1 MNLISV
7 RLSTL
12 KPGMIIPFDLFI
24 RVGSS
29 HLHYLRAGDDLDQ
42 DRFDT
47 MVKKGAK
54 RLYIEADKEE
64 LYHRYLDD
72 QLAKI
77 NPDPIEAKTSLA
89 REASDQSA
97 DSVISSPGVIKS
109 YQMAQ
114 SSTEILKRVLSG
126 NSQML
131 KDLVLQEKFTNA
143 TLTQKMKRHMI
154 NTASIAIKFAQHFSS
169 DIDLNKLGVAAFYH
183 DVSFT
188 QYSPMDQLLFF
199 KELSSMTP
207 EQLTTYKTHPQKSA
221 MLLQDKGFAE
231 REVID
236 LIMTHE
242 EKISGNGFPGKL
254 TKLSPAQQVLSLS
267 AFYDRE
273 ITCLEKAAPAVQA
286 DLMISQLGNYELSL
300 LKSFATF
307 VKGNL

>member
-1 MNLISV
+1 MNFISV

-12 KPGMIIPFDLFI
+12 RPGMIVPFDLFI

-29 HLHYLRAGDDLDQ
+29 HLHYLRTGDDLDQ

-54 RLYIEADKEE
+54 CLYIEADKEV
-64 LYHRYLDD
+64 LYHSYLDE

-77 NPDPIEAKTSLA
+77 TRDPISAKTSLA
-89 REASDQSA
+89 LETSDQSA
-97 DSVISSPGVIKS
+97 DSVILSPGVIKS

-126 NSQML
+126 NSQIL
-131 KDLVLQEKFTNA
+131 KDLVLQEKVANA

-154 NTASIAIKFAQHFSS
+154 NTASIAIKFAQQFSNE
-169 DIDLNKLGVAAFYH
+169 INLNKLGLAAFYH

-199 KELSSMTP
+199 KELSSMTV
-207 EQLTTYKTHPQKSA
+207 EQLTTYKSHPQKSA

-236 LIMTHE
+236 LVMTHE
-242 EKISGNGFPGKL
+242 EKLSGTGFPRKL
-254 TKLSPAQQVLSLS
+254 TKLTVAQQVLSLS

-273 ITCLEKAAPAVQA
+273 ITCLEKAVPLVQA
-286 DLMISQLGNYELSL
+286 DLMISQLGNYELNL

-307 VKGNL
+307 VRGNL